1 MTEGCPEKN
10 KICYVVRTFNRF
22 QLMNS
27 KAQSGKWKV
36 RLYEIVFEADTPAG
50 KAFDIILMVC
60 IITSVLVVTL
70 ESVSEIKIKYGK
82 ALRIIEWCF
91 TILFTIEYIA
101 RVYIVTNKKNYV
113 FSFLGIIDLLSVLPT
128 YLDLFLTGAHSLM
141 VIRSLRLLRVF
152 RVLKLARFVGE
163 SQSLVNALKASRY
176 KITIFLF
183 TVLTTIVIAGTL
195 MFMIE
200 GPEYGFTSIPRSI
213 YWSIVT
219 MTTVG
224 YGDIAPQTEIGQALA
239 SLIMLLGYGIIAVPT
254 GIVSSE
260 MINVKRKEK
269 LSTQVCPHCMKD
281 GHDNDAVF
289 CKYCGEKLN

>member
-1 MTEGCPEKN
+1 
-10 KICYVVRTFNRF
+10 
-22 QLMNS
+22 MNS
-27 KAQSGKWKV
+27 KAQSGKWKA
-36 RLYEIVFEADTPAG
+36 RLYEIIFEADTPAG

-82 ALRIIEWCF
+82 ALRIIEWFF
-91 TILFTIEYIA
+91 TVLFTIEYIA
-101 RVYIVTNKKNYV
+101 RVYAVTSKKKYV

-195 MFMIE
+195 MFLIE
-200 GPEYGFTSIPRSI
+200 GPEHGFTSIPRSI

-269 LSTQVCPHCMKD
+269 LSTQVCPHCMEE
-281 GHDNDAVF
+281 GHDSDAVF
-289 CKYCGEKLN
+289 CKYCGGNLN